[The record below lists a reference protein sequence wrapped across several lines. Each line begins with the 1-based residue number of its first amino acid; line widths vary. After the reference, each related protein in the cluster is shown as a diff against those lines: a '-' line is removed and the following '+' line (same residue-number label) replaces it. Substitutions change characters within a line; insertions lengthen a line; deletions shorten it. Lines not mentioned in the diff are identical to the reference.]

1 MKKYVGVAAH
11 SDPCFEEITG
21 KNRGEQMKEIL
32 NKLGKKN
39 LIIMVAA
46 GIILLTVI
54 IILIWYFVSIGPVN
68 SKRQEEI
75 EVTIPLGSASVDI
88 ANILKENDV
97 IKSKT
102 AFKIYVKINNIS
114 DFQAGTYYL
123 KQNMNL
129 KEITEMLK
137 TGIMHDPNQLNIT
150 YIEGKNIRWLAKE
163 IANTTN
169 NTEEDVFNLLED
181 EEYIN
186 SLIEQYWFITDEI
199 KNKDIY
205 YPLEGYLF
213 PDTYALENKDVK
225 VEEIFEKMLDRMEDI
240 LSEYKEQ
247 IENNEYTI
255 KEILTIA
262 SIIETEALNN
272 QGRKDVSSV
281 IYNRLNSGMA
291 IQSDVT
297 TYYSVQVDM
306 GERDL
311 YQKELDAYNP
321 YNTRGPNMG
330 GKLPIGPISSVSKNS
345 IEAALN
351 PTDTDYIFFVADKNG
366 KLYFSKTNQEHN
378 QIINE
383 LKNEGL
389 WFEY

>member
-1 MKKYVGVAAH
+1 MK
-11 SDPCFEEITG
+11 ELLNRLG
-21 KNRGEQMKEIL
+21 KNK
-32 NKLGKKN
+32 
-39 LIIMVAA
+39 LIIGVV
-46 GIILLTVI
+46 GIALLILI
-54 IILIWYFVSIGPVN
+54 ICLIWYSVN
-68 SKRQEEI
+68 ILSVNKTNQDEI
-75 EVTIPLGSASVDI
+75 EVIIPFGSGASKI
-88 ANILKENDV
+88 ADILKENDI

-102 AFKIYVKINNIS
+102 AFKIYVKINKVS

-123 KQNMNL
+123 KKSMNL
-129 KEITEMLK
+129 KEITEILK

-150 YIEGKNIRWLAKE
+150 YIEGKNIRWLARE
-163 IANTTN
+163 IASNTN

-181 EEYIN
+181 EGYIN
-186 SLIEQYWFITDEI
+186 SLIDKYWFIKEEI

-213 PDTYALENKDVK
+213 PDTYALDNKDIK
-225 VEEIFEKMLDRMEDI
+225 VEKIFEKMLDRMEDI
-240 LSEYKEQ
+240 LSEYKDQ
-247 IENNEYTI
+247 IQDNKYTI

-262 SIIETEALNN
+262 SIIETEALNDE
-272 QGRKDVSSV
+272 GREEVSSV
-281 IYNRLNSGMA
+281 IYNRLDLGMA

-297 TYYSVQVDM
+297 TYYAVQVDM

-311 YQKELDAYNP
+311 YQKELDTYNP

-351 PTDTDYIFFVADKNG
+351 PSDTDYIFFVADKNG
-366 KLYFSKTNQEHN
+366 KLYFSETNQEHN

-383 LKNEGL
+383 LKNKGL